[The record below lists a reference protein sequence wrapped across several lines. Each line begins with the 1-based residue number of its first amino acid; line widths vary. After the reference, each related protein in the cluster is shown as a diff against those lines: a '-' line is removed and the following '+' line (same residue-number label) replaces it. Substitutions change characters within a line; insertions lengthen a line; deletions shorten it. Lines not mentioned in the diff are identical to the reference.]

1 MYLGKLGPT
10 VDHIPAQNKAGADL
24 ATTLDQYN
32 AIKNSGG
39 LSMQVISTY
48 AGKARSIGQV
58 FHDYA
63 YGIGSDRA
71 KKGGDEIL
79 TLANKIATDMESDR
93 NLVTTLPAPL
103 PAAGTQL
110 VVPAPTLQEAPAP
123 QPTIVSAAPIMPTGP
138 ATTFAPTVPV
148 TVSPIAPDT
157 SGGIMGSLGEWLPWV
172 AGAVGLGLIFGGGG
186 RSSRKSSSTRAN
198 RRRRRRR

>member
-93 NLVTTLPAPL
+93 NLVTTLPAP
-103 PAAGTQL
+103 AAGTAL

-123 QPTIVSAAPIMPTGP
+123 QPTIVSAAPVMPTGP

-148 TVSPIAPDT
+148 NVSPIAPES

-172 AGAVGLGLIFGGGG
+172 AGAVGLGLLFGGGSSR
-186 RSSRKSSSTRAN
+186 RSSSSRTRGN
-198 RRRRRRR
+198 RPRRRRR